1 MVLNGNNMNYQNL
14 ETVLME
20 LVPEHTAAQW
30 HGLLCGLICAGGPVD
45 TGVWFDCAMTFSG
58 HSAVMPEQTGVALRA
73 VFEHT
78 RGQLQLNDNNMEFD
92 LFLPDE
98 ETALGL
104 RADALKS
111 WCEGFLYGLSA
122 GGLAQD
128 LRLST
133 DATEFI
139 EDLAEF
145 CKIGHDESE
154 SGESDEFYLL
164 ELIEYVRA
172 GVLLLH
178 DELNGNMS
186 PSQTLH

>member
-1 MVLNGNNMNYQNL
+1 MNYQHF
-14 ETVLME
+14 ETTLAE
-20 LVPEHTAAQW
+20 LAPDHNAAQW
-30 HGLLCGLICAGGPVD
+30 HGLLCGLICAGRPVD
-45 TGVWFDCAMTFSG
+45 TAVWFDCALTFSG
-58 HSAVMPEQTGVALRA
+58 QSAAMPAAAGVALRT
-73 VFEHT
+73 VFERT
-78 RGQLQLNDNNMEFD
+78 QEQLRDGDNSMEFD

-98 ETALGL
+98 ETALGQ
-104 RADALKS
+104 RADALKF

-122 GGLAQD
+122 GGLPRDMQ
-128 LRLST
+128 LST

-154 SGESDEFYLL
+154 SSESDEFYLL

-172 GVLLLH
+172 GVLLLY

-186 PSQTLH
+186 PNKILH

>member
-1 MVLNGNNMNYQNL
+1 MNYHHF
-14 ETVLME
+14 ETTLAE
-20 LVPEHTAAQW
+20 LVPDHNAAQW
-30 HGLLCGLICAGGPVD
+30 HGLLCGLICAGRPVD
-45 TGVWFDCAMTFSG
+45 AGIWFECAMNFSG
-58 HSAVMPEQTGVALRA
+58 HSAALPEATGAALRT
-73 VFEHT
+73 VFERT
-78 RGQLQLNDNNMEFD
+78 RGQLNDGNSSMEFD

-122 GGLAQD
+122 GGLARDIQ
-128 LRLST
+128 LST

-154 SGESDEFYLL
+154 SSESDEFYLL
-164 ELIEYVRA
+164 ELTEYVRA
-172 GVLLLH
+172 GVLLLY
-178 DELNGNMS
+178 DELNSNMN
-186 PSQTLH
+186 PNQTMH